1 MPISMGSS
9 TVDYFVES
17 GMLPN
22 SVYIIANYEK
32 LLTSLIEAE
41 HIPLGKKSTP
51 FVTGI
56 YQ

>member
-1 MPISMGSS
+1 MGSS